1 MLFLE
6 NLISLL
12 AWLAAPL
19 LSPEMR
25 WLVLFMEVGCTAN
38 QFNTPSEVPGHRK
51 PGQCLTHTS
60 LSVAT
65 TRVGGHDCLCQVN
78 VAVNQDTTTY
88 RQSLQAFLRWT
99 PPSRNNY
106 KEGNPSTSCVPR
118 SLAYH
123 FSQRQAKLPT
133 TSPPPPPPG

>member
-38 QFNTPSEVPGHRK
+38 QFSTPNAVPGQRETD
-51 PGQCLTHTS
+51 QCLTHTQLC
-60 LSVAT
+60 LST
-65 TRVGGHDCLCQVN
+65 TIVGGHDCLYQVN
-78 VAVNQDTTTY
+78 VAVSTKI
-88 RQSLQAFLRWT
+88 LQTVLISFTLLDPAIE
-99 PPSRNNY
+99 
-106 KEGNPSTSCVPR
+106 K
-118 SLAYH
+118 
-123 FSQRQAKLPT
+123 
-133 TSPPPPPPG
+133 